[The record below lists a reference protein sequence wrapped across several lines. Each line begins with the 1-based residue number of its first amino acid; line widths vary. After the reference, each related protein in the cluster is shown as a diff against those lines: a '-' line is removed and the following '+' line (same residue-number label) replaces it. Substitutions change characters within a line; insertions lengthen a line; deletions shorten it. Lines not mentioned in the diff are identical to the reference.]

1 MDLNKLK
8 NNILKKGADDVIL
21 TSVNSNVNR
30 IKFVNNKIVKTG
42 THNLNALNIFV
53 AKDKKLVS
61 TSVKDIS
68 EKVIAKTL
76 QELFSFIKKTKPSQ
90 TYKGIAEGPF
100 KYEQIP
106 DTYDKQ
112 ILNIDGVDY
121 VEAGINAALE
131 NAERASGIFESE
143 TSELTLVS
151 SNNVEASEKAS
162 SLNFSIRSFASKE
175 ASGQGT
181 CSSRILKNFN
191 TEKEGRTSGEIAKK
205 ALNPELG
212 PNGKFDVIFDFQA
225 ISNLLAYV
233 ADAASIFNVEAGLS
247 FLADKSN
254 TSLGSFT
261 LIDDAT
267 LPNGF
272 NSTPFDEEG
281 SPTKRNI
288 IVDKG
293 ILKTYLHNASTAKRY
308 KVPNTSNS
316 GIISP
321 HPWNIILEGK
331 QGNVFD
337 IKKGLYITNVWYTR
351 FQNYSEGTFST
362 IPRDGAFIIENG
374 AIKKSIKNIRI
385 SDNILN
391 ILKNIYMVSKEKEQT
406 RTWDSPM
413 PIITP
418 KVLVR
423 EVNITKPVI

>member
-1 MDLNKLK
+1 MMDLNKLK
-8 NNILKKGADDVIL
+8 NSILKKGADDVIL
-21 TSVNSNVNR
+21 TNIGSNVNR

-61 TSVKDIS
+61 TSVKDLS

-90 TYKGIAEGPF
+90 TYNGIAEGPF
-100 KYEQIP
+100 KYKQIP

-112 ILNIDGVDY
+112 ILNIDGVVY
-121 VEAGINAALE
+121 VEAGINAALD

-143 TSELTLVS
+143 TSELNLVS
-151 SNNVEASEKAS
+151 SNNVEADEKAS

-254 TSLGSFT
+254 TSLGNFT

-293 ILKTYLHNASTAKRY
+293 ILKTYLHNTSTSKRY
-308 KVPNTSNS
+308 KVSNTSNS

-321 HPWNIILEGK
+321 HPWNIILEGE

-351 FQNYSEGTFST
+351 FQNYSEGTFS
-362 IPRDGAFIIENG
+362 
-374 AIKKSIKNIRI
+374 
-385 SDNILN
+385 
-391 ILKNIYMVSKEKEQT
+391 
-406 RTWDSPM
+406 
-413 PIITP
+413 
-418 KVLVR
+418 
-423 EVNITKPVI
+423 

>member
-8 NNILKKGADDVIL
+8 TNILKKGADDVIL
-21 TSVNSNVNR
+21 TNINSNLNR

-42 THNLNALNIFV
+42 THSLNRLNIFV
-53 AKDKKLVS
+53 AKDKKLIF
-61 TSVKDIS
+61 TSIKDLS
-68 EKVIAKTL
+68 EKTVTKTL
-76 QELFSFIKKTKPSQ
+76 QELFNFIKRTKPSQ
-90 TYKGIAEGPF
+90 TYNGIAEGPF
-100 KYEQIP
+100 KYKKIP
-106 DTYDKQ
+106 DTYDKK
-112 ILNIDGVDY
+112 IINIDGVDY

-131 NAERASGIFESE
+131 NAERASGILESE
-143 TSELTLVS
+143 TSDLILVS
-151 SNNVEASEKAS
+151 SNNVEADEKSS

-191 TEKEGRTSGEIAKK
+191 TEKAGRISGEIAKK
-205 ALNPELG
+205 SLNPEVG
-212 PNGKFDVIFDFQA
+212 PNGKFDIIFGFQA
-225 ISNLLAYV
+225 ISNLLAHV

-254 TSLGSFT
+254 TNLGNFT

-288 IVDKG
+288 IIDKG
-293 ILKTYLHNASTAKRY
+293 ILKTYLHNTSTSRRY

-321 HPWNIILEGK
+321 HPWNIILEGE

-362 IPRDGAFIIENG
+362 IPRDGAFIIEDG
-374 AIKKSIKNIRI
+374 TITKPIKNIRI
-385 SDNILN
+385 SDNMLN
-391 ILKNIYMVSKEKEQT
+391 ILKNIHLVSKEKEQT
-406 RTWDSPM
+406 RTWDSPL
-413 PIITP
+413 PVITP
-418 KVLVR
+418 RVLVR
-423 EVNITKPVI
+423 NVNITKPVF